1 MSAVDTGLCIC
12 MFTGHVRA
20 LRPELE
26 ETEMNF
32 KCISIN
38 WCNILSISD
47 CIRFRSHCWSDASYA
62 SVLKPQASG
71 PIGPRWTICRTV
83 LFLDPNKGQQTSN
96 DNPPASH
103 SFWMLKSLGFADHE
117 SRTCLAVTNV
127 AHNGRSMH
135 TYWNLVSVCWVHSY
149 ARTLSIPLH
158 LRRKEGV

>member
-1 MSAVDTGLCIC
+1 MSAVDTGLYIC

-96 DNPPASH
+96 DNNRFRLQAVPFGCSNRWVLLIMSPAPA
-103 SFWMLKSLGFADHE
+103 W
-117 SRTCLAVTNV
+117 
-127 AHNGRSMH
+127 
-135 TYWNLVSVCWVHSY
+135 
-149 ARTLSIPLH
+149 P
-158 LRRKEGV
+158 